1 MDRRRWRILAWSTR
15 AALVALVSGGVIAGL
30 AVGDNVSASIVEPVK
45 SQDLPPYKVGLS
57 GSVLNLAVAK
67 SLASTNAR
75 REGRI
80 DREAANMVFLE
91 NVSFDR
97 SAGGVIARG
106 SIIDLAGPRR
116 LNTIIDAFDAE
127 KNYLLSSSSSVDTK
141 KGSTS
146 FSASLNDQDEFQT
159 FAVRFLDA
167 NMEEVILRTQDNPN
181 PNVPPLLVEDPVRAK
196 DMDEVSRR
204 LIALG
209 YASNPAGLKEEAV
222 ITAVVKRFR
231 RDHKLGGN
239 HGVSIGDLLA
249 LREVSSVG
257 GNHADLSDY

>member
-15 AALVALVSGGVIAGL
+15 VALFALVAGGVIAGL
-30 AVGDNVSASIVEPVK
+30 AVGNNVSASIVEPVK
-45 SQDLPPYKVGLS
+45 SQELPPYKVSLS
-57 GSVLNLAVAK
+57 GSALNLSVAK
-67 SLASTNAR
+67 SLASINAR
-75 REGRI
+75 REGRM

-91 NVSFDR
+91 NVSFER
-97 SAGGVIARG
+97 SAGGVVARG

-116 LNTIIDAFDAE
+116 LNTVIDAFGDDKA
-127 KNYLLSSSSSVDTK
+127 YILSSSSSVDTK

-146 FSASLNDQDEFQT
+146 FSASLTDQDEFQT

-181 PNVPPLLVEDPVRAK
+181 PNVPPLLLEDPLRAK
-196 DMDEVSRR
+196 DMDEVARR
-204 LIALG
+204 LISLG
-209 YASNPAGLKEEAV
+209 YAANPAGLKEEAV
-222 ITAVVKRFR
+222 ISAVTKRFR
-231 RDHKLGGN
+231 RDHKLAGA

-257 GNHADLSDY
+257 GLQADLSDY